1 MAVDG
6 CGRTGV
12 GELVD
17 DVWVVLNEALDLDDP
32 VVAEIVV
39 LRGGGR
45 AEEVGPRRQVGGKAG
60 EMRRRRR
67 QGRSAWALTSGASFG
82 GQARISDPLN

>member
-45 AEEVGPRRQVGGKAG
+45 AEEVGPRRQGWGDAAEEEAG
-60 EMRRRRR
+60 EICV
-67 QGRSAWALTSGASFG
+67 GANEWCELWRTG
-82 GQARISDPLN
+82 EDQ